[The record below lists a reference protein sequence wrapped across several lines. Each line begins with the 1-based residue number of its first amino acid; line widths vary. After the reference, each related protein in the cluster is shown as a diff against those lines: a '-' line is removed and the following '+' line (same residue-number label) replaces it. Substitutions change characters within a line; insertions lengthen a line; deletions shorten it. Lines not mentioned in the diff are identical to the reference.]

1 MIEDISPEM
10 VSERVVENG
19 DEEVCLRTSAD
30 DECDQKELGEVTT
43 KEGIR
48 SVNDAPSQQD
58 RSEEADPIRLLDKEL
73 MELDELIGL
82 QQRKVAALE
91 TLRKQFLSG
100 ER

>member
-1 MIEDISPEM
+1 M
-10 VSERVVENG
+10 VSEGVVGNG
-19 DEEVCLRTSAD
+19 DEEVCLRTSAN

-43 KEGIR
+43 KEGMPR
-48 SVNDAPSQQD
+48 VNDASSQRD
-58 RSEEADPIRLLDKEL
+58 RNEEENHIRLLDKEL

-91 TLRKQFLSG
+91 SLRKQFLSG